1 MKYME
6 VCNLKYNDNII
17 SFVFDEKWNS
27 FYGNCNGLIS
37 ILMGNKDYD
46 GYININGNFLKNN
59 CLKNKAYYVSKYDN
73 FYGNNLYDELLMSG
87 NDKVDKYIYDFGL
100 SDYKFLSFDDIPLD
114 KKIIGS
120 ILFGYLNNK
129 KYFYLNNVLCFLSK
143 KDRDFINLFLIK
155 NDIIV
160 FNFTT
165 NPEELVYSSKVFR
178 MSDYKMCDVKDIADI
193 KVIDLCNRLIDY
205 GLLSDKYIS
214 IEEVIGN
221 L

>member
-6 VCNLKYNDNII
+6 VRNLKYNDNII

-59 CLKNKAYYVSKYDN
+59 CLKNKVYYVSKYDN

-87 NDKVDKYIYDFGL
+87 NDMVDKYIYEFGL
-100 SDYKFLSFDDIPLD
+100 NDYKFLSFDDIPLD

-120 ILFGYLNNK
+120 ILFGFLNNK
-129 KYFYLNNVLCFLSK
+129 KYFYLNNVLFFLSK
-143 KDRDFINLFLIK
+143 KDRDFINLFLNK

-214 IEEVIGN
+214 IEEVISN